1 VQFLQIL
8 AATLLVGLISLIG
21 AVLLLLK
28 KNIQKT
34 TVYFIGLASGSL
46 LGTAFFHLIPESLE
60 RVPSSALP
68 LVGVGV
74 FVFFVLEKALIWRH
88 CHLHHHP
95 TDPAR
100 PTAARMLVLGDAA
113 HNFLDGMIIA
123 SAFAVSTP
131 IGISVTAAVILHEI
145 PQELGDF
152 AILLHGGFP
161 VSKALLLNGLTAL
174 FALAGAVLTHFFIGM
189 APAAQ
194 NILLPVTAGG
204 FLYIALADLIP
215 QLHEP
220 SRLRQT
226 FIQSALLVAGFCSM
240 ALLKHN

>member
-1 VQFLQIL
+1 MLFLQIV
-8 AATLLVGLISLIG
+8 AATVLVGLISLVG
-21 AVLLLLK
+21 VALLVLK
-28 KNIQKT
+28 KNVHKA
-34 TVYFIGLASGSL
+34 TVYFISLASGSL
-46 LGTAFFHLIPESLE
+46 IGTAFHHLIPEALE
-60 RVPSSALP
+60 RVPDQALP
-68 LVGVGV
+68 LVGLGV
-74 FVFFVLEKALIWRH
+74 FVFFILEKALIWRH

-95 TDPAR
+95 TDPAK
-100 PTAARMLVLGDAA
+100 PTAARMVVLGDAA

-123 SAFAVSTP
+123 TSFAASVP
-131 IGISVTAAVILHEI
+131 IGMSVTAAIILHEI

-152 AILLHGGFP
+152 AILIHGGFP
-161 VSKALLLNGLTAL
+161 VRRALLVNALTAV

-194 NILLPVTAGG
+194 NFLLPITAGG

-226 FIQSALLVAGFCSM
+226 LIQITLLAVGFFSV
-240 ALLKHN
+240 LIVKHQ